1 MLQARSRHYT
11 DMMAKI
17 KHYQEENTMKELQRL
32 KNRLQSQK
40 QKQQIQL
47 NRTKKFQDNR
57 SLKRSIKEEVDDL
70 KAAAYIHDAGE
81 FDHKKAVWRDVMSQ
95 KQGVKSMK

>member
-40 QKQQIQL
+40 QK
-47 NRTKKFQDNR
+47 
-57 SLKRSIKEEVDDL
+57 
-70 KAAAYIHDAGE
+70 
-81 FDHKKAVWRDVMSQ
+81 
-95 KQGVKSMK
+95 